1 MGGGIAILC
10 MGGKAYVLQD
20 LAFVN
25 NNKFGTSK
33 LILAGVY
40 VLLSAILIIICPV

>member
-1 MGGGIAILC
+1 VGGGIAILC

-25 NNKFGTSK
+25 NNNFGTSAA
-33 LILAGVY
+33 LAGVY
-40 VLLSAILIIICPV
+40 VLQSAILIIICHV